1 VRINSVNQS
10 NAIAQYMNAVQA
22 KQEKTPARPELSSD
36 SVELSD
42 GAKKYAAFLKEAR
55 ANLENSEVE
64 EAAKVA
70 DIMEKIKK
78 NEYKVSSD
86 DLAGSIMRG
95 IPTHI

>member
-1 VRINSVNQS
+1 MRINSVNQS

-22 KQEKTPARPELSSD
+22 NKEKTPARPELNSD

-55 ANLENSEVE
+55 AQMDNAEVD

-70 DIMEKIKK
+70 EIMEKIKR
-78 NEYKVSSD
+78 NEYNVSGGD
-86 DLAGSIMRG
+86 VAKSIMRG